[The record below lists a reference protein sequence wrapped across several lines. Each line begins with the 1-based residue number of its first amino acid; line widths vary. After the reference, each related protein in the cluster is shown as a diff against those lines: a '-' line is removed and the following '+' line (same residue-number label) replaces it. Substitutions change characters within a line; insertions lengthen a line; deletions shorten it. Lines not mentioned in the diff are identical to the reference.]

1 MCDQIYLASSSQ
13 SRQTLL
19 KLANIA
25 FTVIK
30 QTADEDKISRHNSLE
45 QVTTQIALAK
55 MDCAVLP
62 NGKQAGEIAYV
73 LTSDTMG
80 VASCGEIFGKPKDK
94 QDAIRMLRSFRNG
107 AQTGT
112 AFCLDQRVWDEQA
125 GWQLLTRVT
134 RYVSASY
141 VFNVPDD
148 MLELYFKHTMSRF
161 GISYL
166 DVSGAVAI
174 EDYGLQFATSF
185 SGSFTAVMGLPL
197 YELREELNKL
207 GFKFS

>member
-1 MCDQIYLASSSQ
+1 MCDQIYLASSSK
-13 SRQTLL
+13 SRQMLL

-30 QTADEDKISRHNSLE
+30 QTADEDQISRNNSLE

-62 NGKQAGEIAYV
+62 NGKKAGEIAYV

-80 VASCGEIFGKPKDK
+80 ITSSGEILGKPKDK
-94 QDAIRMLRSFRNG
+94 QDAIRMLKSFRNG
-107 AQTGT
+107 AHTGT
-112 AFCLDQRVWDEQA
+112 AFCLDKRVWDEQA
-125 GWQLLTRVT
+125 GWQLVAQVT

-141 VFNVPDD
+141 VFNVPDH
-148 MLELYFKHTMSRF
+148 MLELYFEHTMARF

-174 EDYGLQFATSF
+174 EDYGLQFVTNF
-185 SGSFTAVMGLPL
+185 SGSFTAVMGLPM
-197 YELREELNKL
+197 YELRQELDKL
-207 GFKFS
+207 GFKFV